1 MSNNLRICQGGARF
15 SSSVAGVRQESGEQ
29 SITLPPLADF
39 QALGDPAGGERF
51 AASRGV
57 GTLCRD
63 LCFGGGLVMRS
74 VGDTMSVSPP
84 LVMTRAEIDELIH
97 KAHTALDD
105 TLARLGDPITD
116 NQEESLA

>member
-1 MSNNLRICQGGARF
+1 
-15 SSSVAGVRQESGEQ
+15 
-29 SITLPPLADF
+29 
-39 QALGDPAGGERF
+39 
-51 AASRGV
+51 
-57 GTLCRD
+57 
-63 LCFGGGLVMRS
+63 MRS